1 MPKLTSRSFKLLDFN
16 IYDKERDQ
24 SGDGGDG
31 DSSSSGDEMSAREMK
46 MYIKDNKRFVIQM
59 FAINETGK
67 TCSIIVD
74 DFKPFFYIKVHDG
87 FTNSDRLQFINYIG
101 TKIGVYYK
109 QSICNNQLV
118 NRKKLYGF
126 DGGRDHKFIL
136 MQFNNTLCMN
146 KVKNIFY
153 GYVDKRRTL
162 LSDGY
167 IYKNRAMYLYEGNIP
182 RLLRFFHVNEISP
195 SGWIKI
201 PLDKAKQ
208 IRGKTTSCDFEF
220 EMSYTDIIPQ
230 NDKETIVPYK
240 ICSFDIEAS
249 SSHGDFPLPVKT
261 YKKLAQNIIDNFIES
276 AMQNDG
282 RPQITKDEFRSMV
295 MSAFGYGYYDKIERI
310 YCKLDLNEE
319 EVGNLIEAL
328 LSNPVKNMIQQDCG
342 DAELVEA
349 MYEQSWEA
357 AQNNDGE
364 GGDDGNEGVAN
375 SGMEGEAMYS
385 NKTQLPKVKRIEKKA
400 RVFDVINMFPAT
412 GKVDREGLITILNK
426 CFNAIFPQV
435 EGDKITFIGSTFLK
449 YGDEK
454 PYLNHCIALD
464 TCDQVDGA
472 KIDSYDTEKKVML
485 AWTEL
490 IQKENPDIIIGYNIF
505 GFDYEFMF
513 RRAMENNIVNSFL
526 KLSRNK
532 DELCASRDYKTNV
545 LKIEESSIV
554 IASGQHDLKFI
565 KMNGRL
571 QVDMYNYFR
580 RDYNLTSYKLDYV
593 AGYFI
598 GDSVKRVEY
607 NESTNRTL
615 IYTKN
620 ITGLE
625 PGSFINF
632 EESSHST
639 DYYKDG
645 KKCVVEHIDYANNII
660 EIAGEETPDM
670 TKHVKWGLAKDDV
683 TPQDIFRMTNEGPK
697 ERAVIAKYCIQDCNL
712 VHHLMRKI
720 DVITGY
726 VEMAKICS
734 VPINFVVMRGQGI
747 KLTSYIAKKCREKN
761 TLMPTIEKPEYQEPA
776 DGERWS
782 GYDGAIVLPPKC
794 NLYLDNPVAC
804 VDYSSLYPS
813 SMISENLS
821 HDSKVWSKE
830 YDLEGNIIQG
840 SEWGARDGDGV
851 YIYNDL
857 PGYEYVDIE
866 HEIYKWQAN
875 ERGKLEKVV
884 SGMRHCRFAQFPDGK
899 KGIMPSILEELLA
912 ARKAT
917 RKMIPHQKD
926 DFMKNILDKRQQSY
940 KVTANSLYGGCGAKT
955 STFFEKDVAAS
966 TTATGRKLLTY
977 ARRVVEETYG
987 DIEVET
993 RYGRMRSKAEY
1004 IYGDTDSVFFTFNL
1018 ETLDGEKVRGKKA
1031 LEITIDL
1038 AQEAGALATKCLKK
1052 PHDLEYEKTFM
1063 PFCLLSKKRY
1073 VGMLYE
1079 TDPEKGD
1086 RKSMGIVLK
1095 RRDNAPIV
1103 KDVYGGIIDILMKE
1117 QNVERAVEFLRECL
1131 RNIVQEKYPLDKL
1144 IISKALRSTYKNPLQ
1159 IAHKVLADRMGKRDP
1174 GNKPGSGDRIPFVY
1188 IEIENKKALQGEK
1201 IEHPDYI
1208 IENKLRPNYG
1218 HYITNQ
1224 IMKPVQQVFE
1234 LVLDDMACFQPVREE
1249 FNKMTESAM
1258 QLIGNDPDKIEKKLT
1273 DLRNRQVKI
1282 LLFDEFL
1289 DEPTKPIR
1297 TKSVAKIKDPDAP
1310 KKARGR
1316 PKKMKVM
1323 KEEDDGSI
1331 TEVIVQG
1338 AAVQESTAVQEP
1350 AAVQEPTAVQEPAA
1364 VAKKPRGRPKKIKV
1378 MKEEDDGSITE
1389 LQEPAVDVQMQEP
1402 VVEVPVQ
1409 EPVPEPEKEPVVP
1422 AKKARVRKLKLVI
1435 ED

>member
-16 IYDKERDQ
+16 IYDKERDKVGA
-24 SGDGGDG
+24 STDAG
-31 DSSSSGDEMSAREMK
+31 DSSSSGDDKKFS
-46 MYIKDNKRFVIQM
+46 IKDNKRFIIQM

-87 FTNSDRLQFINYIG
+87 FTNGDRMQFINYIG
-101 TKIGVYYK
+101 TKLGAYYK

-126 DGGRDHKFIL
+126 DGGRDNKFIL

-146 KVKNIFY
+146 KVKNMFY

-167 IYKNRAMYLYEGNIP
+167 IYKNRPMYLYEGNIP
-182 RLLRFFHVNEISP
+182 PLLRFFHVNEISP

-208 IRGKTTSCDFEF
+208 IRSKTTTCDFEF

-276 AMQNDG
+276 AIQNDG
-282 RPQITKDEFRSMV
+282 RPKITKDEFRAMI
-295 MSAFGYGYYDKIERI
+295 MCAFGYGYYDKIERI

-319 EVGNLIEAL
+319 EVGNLSDAL
-328 LSNPVKNMIQQDCG
+328 LSNPVKNMMQHDCG

-357 AQNNDGE
+357 AQNNDGDDGVD
-364 GGDDGNEGVAN
+364 GGDDNNEGFAN
-375 SGMEGEAMYS
+375 SGVEGEAMYS
-385 NKTQLPKVKRIEKKA
+385 NKTQLPKVKRVEKKA

-412 GKVDREGLITILNK
+412 GKVDREGFITILNK
-426 CFNAIFPQV
+426 CFNAIFPPV

-449 YGDEK
+449 YGEEK

-464 TCDQVDGA
+464 TCDKIDGA
-472 KIDSYDTEKKVML
+472 KIDSYDTERKVML
-485 AWTEL
+485 AWTDL
-490 IQKENPDIIIGYNIF
+490 IQKENPDIIIGYNIC

-513 RRAMENNIVNSFL
+513 RRAMENNIANNFL

-532 DELCASRDYKTNV
+532 EELCASRDYKTNV

-598 GDSVKRVEY
+598 GDNVKKVEY
-607 NESTNRTL
+607 NEDTNRTL

-645 KKCVVEHIDYANNII
+645 KKCVVEHIDYEKSII
-660 EIAGEETPDM
+660 EISGEESPDM
-670 TKHVKWGLAKDDV
+670 TKRVKWGLAKDDV

-734 VPINFVVMRGQGI
+734 VPINFLVMRGQGI

-761 TLMPTIEKPEYQEPA
+761 TLMPTIEKPEYREPA

-830 YDLEGNIIQG
+830 YDLEGNLIDG
-840 SEWGARDGDGV
+840 SEWGVRDGDGI

-899 KGIMPSILEELLA
+899 KGIMPAILEELLA

-917 RKMIPHQKD
+917 RKMIPQQKD

-940 KVTANSLYGGCGAKT
+940 KVTANSLYGQCGAKT

-1018 ETLDGEKVRGKKA
+1018 ETLDGVKVRGKKA

-1079 TDPEKGD
+1079 TDPEKGS

-1131 RNIVQEKYPLDKL
+1131 RNIVQEQYPLDKL
-1144 IISKALRSTYKNPLQ
+1144 IITKSLRSTYKNPLQ

-1208 IENKLRPNYG
+1208 IENNLRPNYG

-1234 LVLDDMACFQPVREE
+1234 LVLDDMTCFQPGREE
-1249 FNKMTESAM
+1249 FNKMTETAM
-1258 QLIGNDPDKIEKKLT
+1258 QLIGNNPDKIEKKVT

-1297 TKSVAKIKDPDAP
+1297 TKKIAAVKDPDAP
-1310 KKARGR
+1310 KKPRGR
-1316 PKKMKVM
+1316 SKKMKVM
-1323 KEEDDGSI
+1323 KEEEDGSI
-1331 TEVIVQG
+1331 TEVQ
-1338 AAVQESTAVQEP
+1338 VQEPTVQEPAVQEP
-1350 AAVQEPTAVQEPAA
+1350 
-1364 VAKKPRGRPKKIKV
+1364 
-1378 MKEEDDGSITE
+1378 
-1389 LQEPAVDVQMQEP
+1389 
-1402 VVEVPVQ
+1402 
-1409 EPVPEPEKEPVVP
+1409 
-1422 AKKARVRKLKLVI
+1422 
-1435 ED
+1435 